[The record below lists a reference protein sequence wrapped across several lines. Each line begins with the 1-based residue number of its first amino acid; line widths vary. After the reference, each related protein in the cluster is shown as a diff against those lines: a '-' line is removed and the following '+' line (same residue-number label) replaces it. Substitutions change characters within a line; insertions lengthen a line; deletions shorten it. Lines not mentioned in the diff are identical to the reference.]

1 MDTSTSP
8 AGSRAANRSSFRSR
22 HPLLIWI
29 LPLSIIL
36 PLVAGGA
43 YLWNL
48 NAHMSSVGR
57 IDTGNAYDGPDAD
70 DGKPLNILL
79 IGSDKGEPQEGQSKK
94 TTVAQDTKADTWP
107 VGKYRS
113 DTLMVI
119 HVPADRS
126 QVFVVSIPRD
136 SFVPIFDAEGNET
149 HSEKINSAFS
159 DHGPLGT
166 LKTVENLTG
175 LKMNHLAII
184 DWDGFKDLSTAV
196 GGVPVTIPKTF
207 YDPKQKITWE
217 AGDHVLEGKEA
228 LAYVRTRYGLIGGD
242 FDRIKRQQ
250 NFMRSLMGKMLN
262 SDVSSNPVKLNKMVK
277 ALTRNLTVDEGWST
291 TSIAKLGLSLKGIK
305 TDNVVFMTAPVAGT
319 ETIPVWGSIVR
330 LDEVKSAE
338 LFAALKDGTMEE
350 FLADHPDLALSDEET
365 IR

>member
-1 MDTSTSP
+1 METETP
-8 AGSRAANRSSFRSR
+8 EPGSRAANRERFRSR

-29 LPLSIIL
+29 LPLSLIL
-36 PLVAGGA
+36 PLVVGGA

-48 NAHMSSVGR
+48 NAHMSQVGR
-57 IDTGNAYDGPDAD
+57 IDTGNQYDGPDAD

-94 TTVAQDTKADTWP
+94 TNVAEDTKAAAWP

-136 SFVPIFDAEGNET
+136 SFVPIFDAKGNET
-149 HSEKINSAFS
+149 HSEKINAAFS

-166 LKTVENLTG
+166 LNTVENLTG

-207 YDPKQKITWE
+207 YDHKQKITWE
-217 AGDHVLEGKEA
+217 AGDHLLEGKEA

-250 NFMRSLMGKMLN
+250 NFMRSLLGKMLA
-262 SDVSSNPVKLNKMVK
+262 SDVSSNPVKLNNMVK

-291 TSIAKLGLSLKGIK
+291 TSIAKLGLSLKRID
-305 TDNVVFMTAPVAGT
+305 TDDVVFMTAPIAGT

-330 LDEVKSAE
+330 LDEAKSND
-338 LFAALKDGTMEE
+338 LFAALNDGTMDE
-350 FLADHPDLALSDEET
+350 FLANNPDLALGEDAD